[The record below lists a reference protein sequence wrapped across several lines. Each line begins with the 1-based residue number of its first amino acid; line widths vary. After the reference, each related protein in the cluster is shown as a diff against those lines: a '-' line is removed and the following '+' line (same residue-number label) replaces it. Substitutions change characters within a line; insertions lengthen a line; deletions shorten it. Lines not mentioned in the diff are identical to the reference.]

1 LTVRV
6 SPLALT
12 RKIIEA
18 LDLRDG
24 EMIDLS
30 RLRDGSVLVR
40 KVDGACT

>member
-1 LTVRV
+1 LTVTV

-24 EMIDLS
+24 EAIDLS
-30 RLRDGSVLVR
+30 KLRDGSVLLR
-40 KVDGACT
+40 KVEGT